1 MPIEIDIISCISERF
16 NALRDAEKK
25 VATLIMDDLSMA
37 ANASIT
43 QLANSAGVSEATIT
57 RFAKAV
63 GCKNVRDLKIK
74 LAQSLAVG
82 SRFIDDP
89 IDTTGVQGVYES
101 IKHTMDI
108 NRKILKEEDVKLA
121 VEWLHG
127 ARQIISIGMGGGS
140 TMGAQEFQHRIF
152 RLGYPVVAY
161 NDGLLVRMVASTAD
175 KNDVLVMMSTTGF
188 TPTIVETAEL
198 AKQYG
203 VKIIAITAEGSPLAN
218 ISDLVFPIVTQE
230 TDFIYK
236 PSASRYAM
244 LALIDVLAMELA
256 VSHKRRSRD
265 RLRRLKLA
273 LDAHRGGV
281 DRQPLGD

>member
-1 MPIEIDIISCISERF
+1 MTIEIDILSQITERLDV
-16 NALRDAEKK
+16 LRDAEKK
-25 VATLIMDDLSMA
+25 VAKIIVDDLEMA

-43 QLANSAGVSEATIT
+43 QLAQEAKVSEATIT

-82 SRFIDDP
+82 QRFIHEP
-89 IDTTGVQGVYES
+89 PNQTGIQGIYES
-101 IKHTMDI
+101 IKHSMDV
-108 NRKILKEEDVKLA
+108 NRKIINTEDIQTA

-127 ARQIISIGMGGGS
+127 ARQVISIGMGGGS
-140 TMGAQEFQHRIF
+140 TMISQEFQHRLF
-152 RLGYPVVAY
+152 RLGYAVTAY
-161 NDGLLVRMVASTAD
+161 NDGLLARMVAATAD
-175 KNDVLVMMSTTGF
+175 SNDVLVVMSVTGF
-188 TPTIVETAEL
+188 TPVIVETAEL

-203 VKIIAITAEGSPLAN
+203 VKVIAITTAGTPLAEVA
-218 ISDLVFPIVTQE
+218 DLVLPIVTQE

-244 LALIDVLAMELA
+244 LAIVDVIAMELA
-256 VSHKRRSRD
+256 VSYKRRSRD
-265 RLRRLKLA
+265 KLRRLKLA
-273 LDAHRGGV
+273 LDTHRGGE

>member
-1 MPIEIDIISCISERF
+1 MTIDIDIISCISERF

-25 VATLIMDDLSMA
+25 VAKLIMDDLNMA

-43 QLANSAGVSEATIT
+43 QLAEQASVSEATIT

-74 LAQSLAVG
+74 LAQSLAIG
-82 SRFIDDP
+82 QRFMHDP
-89 IDTTGVQGVYES
+89 IDNTGIQGIYES
-101 IKHTMDI
+101 IKHSMDI
-108 NRKILKEEDVKLA
+108 NRKILNEGDVNTA
-121 VEWLHG
+121 VKWLHG
-127 ARQIISIGMGGGS
+127 ARQIIAIGMGGGS
-140 TMGAQEFQHRIF
+140 TMVSQEFQHRIF

-161 NDGLLVRMVASTAD
+161 NDGLLSRMVASTAD
-175 KNDVLVMMSTTGF
+175 SNDVIIMMSVTGF
-188 TPTIVETAEL
+188 TPEIVETAEL

-203 VKIIAITAEGSPLAN
+203 VKVIAITSAGSPLAKT
-218 ISDLVFPIVTQE
+218 SDLVLPIVTQE

-244 LALIDVLAMELA
+244 LAMVDVLAMELA
-256 VSHKRRSRD
+256 VNHKRRSRE

>member
-1 MPIEIDIISCISERF
+1 MTIDIDIISCISERF

-25 VATLIMDDLSMA
+25 VAKLIMDDLANS

-43 QLANSAGVSEATIT
+43 QLAEQAGVSEATIT

-74 LAQSLAVG
+74 LAQSLAIG
-82 SRFIDDP
+82 QRFIHEP
-89 IDTTGVQGVYES
+89 IDNTGIQGVYES
-101 IKHTMDI
+101 IKQSMDI
-108 NRKILKEEDVKLA
+108 NRKLLNESDINTA

-140 TMGAQEFQHRIF
+140 TMVAQEFQNRTF
-152 RLGYPVVAY
+152 RLGYAVVSY
-161 NDGLLVRMVASTAD
+161 NDGLQARMVASTAD
-175 KNDVLVMMSTTGF
+175 KNDVLVIMSVTGF
-188 TPTIVETAEL
+188 TPTIIETAEI

-203 VKIIAITAEGSPLAN
+203 VKIIAITAANSPLAEV
-218 ISDLVFPIVTQE
+218 SDLVLPIVTQE

-244 LALIDVLAMELA
+244 LAMVDVIAMELA

-273 LDAHRGGV
+273 LDSHRGGI